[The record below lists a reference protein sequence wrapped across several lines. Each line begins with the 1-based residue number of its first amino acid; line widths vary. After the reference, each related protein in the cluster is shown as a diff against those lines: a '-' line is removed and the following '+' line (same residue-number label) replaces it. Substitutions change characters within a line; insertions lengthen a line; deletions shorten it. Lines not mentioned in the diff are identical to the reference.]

1 MSEKPVF
8 KINKKLFNQLNNWQE
23 KMEAKEKN
31 EAETE
36 IDVNSQDKKL
46 SDSQKEKDYDSLE
59 NLEKRLLR

>member
-31 EAETE
+31 EAEAE

-46 SDSQKEKDYDSLE
+46 SDSQKEKD
-59 NLEKRLLR
+59 